1 MKFLLIAIIGVLLWN
16 SNDARQFTSDQLQN
30 ASEFI
35 DPNQSRQIKLSYW
48 PMTQTSIKDLMT
60 TDNIIDRDELQDK
73 YICSLIDTMSTQ
85 DLKRFMY
92 ETLSDNL
99 NKYTLDEIIDEV
111 EYNFPELLWTQIRH

>member
-48 PMTQTSIKDLMT
+48 PMTQT

-111 EYNFPELLWTQIRH
+111 EYNFPELLWIQIKH